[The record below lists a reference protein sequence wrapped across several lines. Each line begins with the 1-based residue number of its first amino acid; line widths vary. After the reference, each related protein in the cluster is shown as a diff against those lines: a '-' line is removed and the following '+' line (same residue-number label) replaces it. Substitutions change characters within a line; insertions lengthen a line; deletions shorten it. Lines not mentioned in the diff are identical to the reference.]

1 MKNIKYLLMLVLAC
15 SLFTGCMDD
24 DWDTPNAEALNKAYG
39 NQEIAETN
47 VITIGSLKEKFES
60 VINASTN
67 SYEQI
72 TEDVQIKGRVVG
84 NDIGGNIYNEVS
96 IDDGT
101 GAILICIS
109 QGGLF
114 SYLPV
119 GQEIVVDLK
128 GLYIGGYGKQAEI
141 GMPYTNAK
149 GNSYVS
155 RMSRV
160 LWNKHFK
167 LTGVADA
174 SKVVAEEFDVSKRT
188 KEEYFTANNGKLMT
202 IKNVE
207 FTNADGKTTFAPSDE
222 KDAANSVNRGLSQNG
237 KPIATS
243 SIVVRTS
250 SYADF
255 AAKQL
260 PTGKLNITG
269 VFTRYRTTWQILIRD
284 ERDIQPAE

>member
-47 VITIGSLKEKFES
+47 VITIGSLKEKYES

-101 GAILICIS
+101 CAILICIS

-174 SKVVAEEFDVSKRT
+174 SKVVAEEFDVSKRN
-188 KEEYFTANNGKLMT
+188 KEEYFIANNGKLMT

>member
-47 VITIGSLKEKFES
+47 VITIGSLKEKYAS

-174 SKVVAEEFDVSKRT
+174 SKVVAEEFDLSKRT

-207 FTNADGKTTFAPSDE
+207 FTNADGKTTFAPSEE

>member
-15 SLFTGCMDD
+15 SLVTGCMDD
-24 DWDTPNAEALNKAYG
+24 DWDTPNAESLNKAYG

-47 VITIGSLKEKFES
+47 VITIGSLKEKYDS

-67 SYEQI
+67 SYKQI

-119 GQEIVVDLK
+119 GQEIVIDLK

-207 FTNADGKTTFAPSDE
+207 FTNADGKTTFAPSEE

-284 ERDIQPAE
+284 ERDIQPAK

>member
-24 DWDTPNAEALNKAYG
+24 DWDTPNTEALNKAYG

-47 VITIGSLKEKFES
+47 VITIGSLKEKYES

-269 VFTRYRTTWQILIRD
+269 VFTRYKTTWQILIRD

>member
-47 VITIGSLKEKFES
+47 VITIGSLKEKYDS

-67 SYEQI
+67 SYKQI

-155 RMSRV
+155 RMSRI

-188 KEEYFTANNGKLMT
+188 KEEYFTTNNGKLMT

>member
-24 DWDTPNAEALNKAYG
+24 DWDTPNTEALNKAYG

-47 VITIGSLKEKFES
+47 VITIGSLKEKYES

-188 KEEYFTANNGKLMT
+188 NEEYFTANNGKLMT

-284 ERDIQPAE
+284 ERDIQPAK

>member
-47 VITIGSLKEKFES
+47 VITIGSLKEKYES

-174 SKVVAEEFDVSKRT
+174 SKVVAEEFDVSKRN
-188 KEEYFTANNGKLMT
+188 KEEYFIANNGKLMT

-237 KPIATS
+237 EPIPTS

-284 ERDIQPAE
+284 ERDIQPAK

>member
-24 DWDTPNAEALNKAYG
+24 DWDTPNTEALNKAYG

-47 VITIGSLKEKFES
+47 VITIGSLKEKYES

-160 LWNKHFK
+160 LWNQHFK

>member
-15 SLFTGCMDD
+15 SLVTGCMDD

-39 NQEIAETN
+39 NQESAETN
-47 VITIGSLKEKFES
+47 VITIGSLKEKYEN

-174 SKVVAEEFDVSKRT
+174 SKVVAEEFDLSKRT

-207 FTNADGKTTFAPSDE
+207 FTNADGKTTFAPSEE
-222 KDAANSVNRGLSQNG
+222 KDAANSVNRGLTQDGTKLSTN
-237 KPIATS
+237 K
-243 SIVVRTS
+243 IVVRTS
-250 SYADF
+250 TYADF

-269 VFTRYRTTWQILIRD
+269 VFTRYKTTWQILIRD
-284 ERDIQPAE
+284 ERDIQSAK

>member
-1 MKNIKYLLMLVLAC
+1 MKNIKYLLMLVFAC
-15 SLFTGCMDD
+15 SLVTGCMDD

-47 VITIGSLKEKFES
+47 VITIGSLKEQYES

-155 RMSRV
+155 RMSRI

-174 SKVVAEEFDVSKRT
+174 SKVVAKEFDVSKCD
-188 KEEYFTANNGKLMT
+188 KEDYFIANNGKLMT

-207 FTNADGKTTFAPSDE
+207 FTNADGKTTFAPSEE
-222 KDAANSVNRGLSQNG
+222 KDAANSVNRGLTQDGTKLSTN
-237 KPIATS
+237 K
-243 SIVVRTS
+243 IVVRTS
-250 SYADF
+250 TYADF

>member
-24 DWDTPNAEALNKAYG
+24 DWDTPNAESLNKAYG

-47 VITIGSLKEKFES
+47 VITIGSLKEKYDS

-67 SYEQI
+67 SYKQI

-174 SKVVAEEFDVSKRT
+174 SKVVAKEFDVSKRT
-188 KEEYFTANNGKLMT
+188 DGEYFTANNGKLMT

-207 FTNADGKTTFAPSDE
+207 FTNADGKTTFAPSEE

-237 KPIATS
+237 KSIPTS

-284 ERDIQPAE
+284 ERDIQPAK

>member
-47 VITIGSLKEKFES
+47 VITIGSLKEKYES

-174 SKVVAEEFDVSKRT
+174 SKVVAEEFDLSKRT

-284 ERDIQPAE
+284 ERDIQSAE

>member
-47 VITIGSLKEKFES
+47 VITIGSLKEQYKN

-67 SYEQI
+67 SYKQI

-174 SKVVAEEFDVSKRT
+174 SKVVAEEFDVSKLADPD
-188 KEEYFTANNGKLMT
+188 YLNNNNGKLMT

-207 FTNADGKTTFAPSDE
+207 FTNADGKKTFAPSDE

-237 KPIATS
+237 KAIPTS
-243 SIVVRTS
+243 SLVVRTS

-284 ERDIQPAE
+284 ERDIQPAK

>member
-47 VITIGSLKEKFES
+47 VITIGSLKEQYES

-237 KPIATS
+237 KPITTS

>member
-47 VITIGSLKEKFES
+47 VITIGSLKKKYES

-67 SYEQI
+67 SYKQI

-207 FTNADGKTTFAPSDE
+207 FTNADGKTTFAPSEE

-284 ERDIQPAE
+284 ERDIQSAE

>member
-47 VITIGSLKEKFES
+47 VITIGSLKEKYES

-155 RMSRV
+155 RMSRI

-174 SKVVAEEFDVSKRT
+174 SKVVAKEFDVSKCD
-188 KEEYFTANNGKLMT
+188 KEDYFIANNGKLMT

-207 FTNADGKTTFAPSDE
+207 FTNADGKTTFAPSEE

>member
-15 SLFTGCMDD
+15 NLFTGCMDD

-47 VITIGSLKEKFES
+47 VITIGSLKEKYES

-188 KEEYFTANNGKLMT
+188 DEKYFTANNGKLMT

-237 KPIATS
+237 EPIPTS

-284 ERDIQPAE
+284 EKDIQSAK

>member
-15 SLFTGCMDD
+15 SLFIGCMDD

-47 VITIGSLKEKFES
+47 VITIGSLKEKYES

-174 SKVVAEEFDVSKRT
+174 SKVVAEEFDVSKRN
-188 KEEYFTANNGKLMT
+188 KEEYFIANNGKLMT

-237 KPIATS
+237 EPIPTS

-269 VFTRYRTTWQILIRD
+269 VFTRYKTTWQILIRD
-284 ERDIQPAE
+284 ERDIQPAK

>member
-24 DWDTPNAEALNKAYG
+24 DWDTPNTEALNKAYG

-47 VITIGSLKEKFES
+47 VITIGSLKEKYES

-119 GQEIVVDLK
+119 GQEIVVDIK

>member
-47 VITIGSLKEKFES
+47 VITIGSLKEQYES

-101 GAILICIS
+101 GAIIICIS

-174 SKVVAEEFDVSKRT
+174 SKVVAEEFDLSKRT

-207 FTNADGKTTFAPSDE
+207 FTNADGKTTFAPSEE

>member
-47 VITIGSLKEKFES
+47 VITIGSLKEKYES

-174 SKVVAEEFDVSKRT
+174 SKVVAEEFDLSKRT

-207 FTNADGKTTFAPSDE
+207 FTNADGKTTFAPSEE
-222 KDAANSVNRGLSQNG
+222 KDAANSVNRSLSQNG

-284 ERDIQPAE
+284 ERDIQSAE

>member
-188 KEEYFTANNGKLMT
+188 NEEYFTANNGKLMT

-207 FTNADGKTTFAPSDE
+207 FTNADGKTTFAPSEE

-284 ERDIQPAE
+284 ERDIQPAK

>member
-24 DWDTPNAEALNKAYG
+24 DWDTPNTEALNKAYG

-47 VITIGSLKEKFES
+47 VITIGSLKEKYES

-202 IKNVE
+202 IKNIE

>member
-15 SLFTGCMDD
+15 SLFIGCMDD

-47 VITIGSLKEKFES
+47 VITIGSLKEKYDS

-67 SYEQI
+67 SYKQI

-174 SKVVAEEFDVSKRT
+174 SKVVAEEFDVSKRN
-188 KEEYFTANNGKLMT
+188 KEEYFIANNGKLMT

-237 KPIATS
+237 EPIPTS

-284 ERDIQPAE
+284 EKDIQSAK

>member
-15 SLFTGCMDD
+15 SLVTGCMDD

-47 VITIGSLKEKFES
+47 VITIGSLKEQYES

-155 RMSRV
+155 RMSRI

-174 SKVVAEEFDVSKRT
+174 SKVVAEEFDLSKRT

-207 FTNADGKTTFAPSDE
+207 FTNADGKTTFAPSEE
-222 KDAANSVNRGLSQNG
+222 KDAANSVNRGLTQDG
-237 KPIATS
+237 KKLSTDK
-243 SIVVRTS
+243 IVVRTS
-250 SYADF
+250 TYADF

>member
-24 DWDTPNAEALNKAYG
+24 DWDTPNTEALNKAYG

-47 VITIGSLKEKFES
+47 VITIGSLKEKYES

-141 GMPYTNAK
+141 GTPYTTAK

-155 RMSRV
+155 RMSRI
-160 LWNKHFK
+160 LWHKHFK

>member
-15 SLFTGCMDD
+15 SLVTGCMDD

-47 VITIGSLKEKFES
+47 VITIGSLKEQYKS

-207 FTNADGKTTFAPSDE
+207 FTNADGKTTFAPSEE

-284 ERDIQPAE
+284 ERDIQSAE

>member
-15 SLFTGCMDD
+15 SLFTGCMDA

-47 VITIGSLKEKFES
+47 VITIGSLKEQYES

>member
-47 VITIGSLKEKFES
+47 VITIGSLKEKYES

-269 VFTRYRTTWQILIRD
+269 VFTRYKTTWQILIRD

>member
-47 VITIGSLKEKFES
+47 VITIGSLKEQYES

-155 RMSRV
+155 RMSRI

-207 FTNADGKTTFAPSDE
+207 FTNADGKTTFAPSNE

>member
-47 VITIGSLKEKFES
+47 VITIGSLKEQYES

-72 TEDVQIKGRVVG
+72 TKDVQIKGRVVG

-237 KPIATS
+237 EPIATS

>member
-47 VITIGSLKEKFES
+47 VITIGSLKEQYES

-141 GMPYTNAK
+141 GMPYTSAK

-155 RMSRV
+155 RMSRI

-174 SKVVAEEFDVSKRT
+174 SKVVAEEFDLSKRT

-207 FTNADGKTTFAPSDE
+207 FTNADGKTTFAPSEE

-237 KPIATS
+237 KAIATS

-284 ERDIQPAE
+284 ERDIQPAK

>member
-47 VITIGSLKEKFES
+47 VITIGSLKEQYKS

-155 RMSRV
+155 RMSRI

-174 SKVVAEEFDVSKRT
+174 SKVVAEEFDLSKRT

-207 FTNADGKTTFAPSDE
+207 FTNADGKTTFAPSEE

>member
-47 VITIGSLKEKFES
+47 VITIGSLKEKYES

-174 SKVVAEEFDVSKRT
+174 SKVVAEEFDVSKRN
-188 KEEYFTANNGKLMT
+188 KEEYFIANNGKLMT

-207 FTNADGKTTFAPSDE
+207 FTNADGKTTFAPSEE

-237 KPIATS
+237 EPIPTS

-284 ERDIQPAE
+284 ERDIQSAK

>member
-47 VITIGSLKEKFES
+47 VITIGSLKEQYES

-174 SKVVAEEFDVSKRT
+174 SKVVAEEFDLSKRT

-207 FTNADGKTTFAPSDE
+207 FTNADGKTTFAPSEE

-284 ERDIQPAE
+284 ERDIQSAE

>member
-47 VITIGSLKEKFES
+47 VITIGSLKEKYES

-174 SKVVAEEFDVSKRT
+174 SKVVAEEFDLSKRT

>member
-47 VITIGSLKEKFES
+47 VITIGSLKEQYKS

-72 TEDVQIKGRVVG
+72 TKDVQIKGRVVG

>member
-1 MKNIKYLLMLVLAC
+1 MKNIKYLLILVLAC

-47 VITIGSLKEKFES
+47 VITIGSLKEQYES

-174 SKVVAEEFDVSKRT
+174 SKVLAEEFDLSKRT

-207 FTNADGKTTFAPSDE
+207 FTNADGKTTFAPSEE

>member
-1 MKNIKYLLMLVLAC
+1 MKNIKYLFMLVLAC

-39 NQEIAETN
+39 NQEISETN
-47 VITIGSLKEKFES
+47 VITIGSLKEQYES

-155 RMSRV
+155 RMSRI

-174 SKVVAEEFDVSKRT
+174 SKVIAEEFDVSKRT

-207 FTNADGKTTFAPSDE
+207 FTNADGKTTFAPSEE

>member
-15 SLFTGCMDD
+15 SLITGCMDD

-47 VITIGSLKEKFES
+47 VITIGSLKEQYES

-155 RMSRV
+155 RMSRI

-174 SKVVAEEFDVSKRT
+174 SKVVAEEFDVSKLADSDYL
-188 KEEYFTANNGKLMT
+188 KNNNAKLMT

-207 FTNADGKTTFAPSDE
+207 FTNADGKTTFAPSEE
-222 KDAANSVNRGLSQNG
+222 KDAANSVNRGLTQDG
-237 KPIATS
+237 KKLSTDK
-243 SIVVRTS
+243 IVVRTS
-250 SYADF
+250 TYADF

-284 ERDIQPAE
+284 ERDIQLAE